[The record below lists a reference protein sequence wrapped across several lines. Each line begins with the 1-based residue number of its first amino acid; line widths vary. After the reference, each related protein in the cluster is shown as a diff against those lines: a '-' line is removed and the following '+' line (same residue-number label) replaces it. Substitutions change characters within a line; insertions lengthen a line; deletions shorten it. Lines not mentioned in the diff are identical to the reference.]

1 MNLTILLDVLKLAG
15 IYIAMG
21 LGFVVIYRASRVLN
35 LAQPG
40 MIMLG
45 AFLALTLLPRSDG
58 FGNDASI
65 HFWLIVII
73 LIAGGG
79 VLGFTSYVLLIRP
92 LAGSPRIS
100 IVLMT
105 LAALFLTE
113 ALVDI
118 FWPGQLGFLR
128 LPGNSTAYELIG
140 TRLRLFDL
148 IPIVV
153 GFAMW
158 AAVAG
163 FYRWSR
169 LGIRI
174 RAVAENAALA
184 ARRGININLVG
195 AVSWGLAG
203 AIAVVAS
210 LLVGTQGMVSSLVV
224 ATALKGFSVALVGGL
239 DSVAGL
245 FPAAVLVA
253 ASEVLT
259 VRFVDQQLGEAV
271 PFIVLMVVLLIKP
284 WGIAGTVEELDR
296 V

>member
-1 MNLTILLDVLKLAG
+1 MSFTVLLDILKLAG

-45 AFLALTLLPRSDG
+45 AFLALTYLPRSE
-58 FGNDASI
+58 FGNQASPQ
-65 HFWLIVII
+65 FWLIVLI

-79 VLGFTSYVLLIRP
+79 VFGFTLYVLLIRP
-92 LAGSPRIS
+92 LAGNSRIS

-105 LAALFLTE
+105 LAALFLVE

-118 FWPGQLGFLR
+118 FWPGQLGFMR
-128 LPGNSTAYELIG
+128 LPGNTTAYEFIG
-140 TRLRLFDL
+140 TRVRLFDI

-153 GFAMW
+153 GFALW
-158 AAVAG
+158 AAVAA

-169 LGIRI
+169 IGIRI

-184 ARRGININLVG
+184 ARRGINIDRVG

-210 LLVGTQGMVSSLVV
+210 FLVGTQGTVSSLVV

-245 FPAAVLVA
+245 LPAALLVA
-253 ASEVLT
+253 GSEVLT